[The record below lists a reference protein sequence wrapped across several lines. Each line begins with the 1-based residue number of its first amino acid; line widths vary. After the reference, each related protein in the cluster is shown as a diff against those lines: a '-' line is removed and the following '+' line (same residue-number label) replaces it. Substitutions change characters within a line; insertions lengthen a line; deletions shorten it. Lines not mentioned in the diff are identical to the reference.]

1 MSELRTNKIYPRDG
15 LPAGASGGGIVQV
28 VQEIFTTVSTVSST
42 SFVDVGLSASI
53 TPTSSSNKIL
63 VIGDISSSGA
73 NGQYTMFQLVR
84 GSTNIYLGT
93 SSKTYIGSK
102 VWYPASDNAAD
113 GEAIG
118 NTNMFFLDSPAT
130 TSAVTYNIQMRVTGS
145 SSILNGRASDDTSLA
160 SSITLMEVS
169 G

>member
-15 LPAGASGGGIVQV
+15 LPSGASGGGIVQV
-28 VQEIFTTVSTVSST
+28 VQEIFTTVSTVTST
-42 SFVDVGLSASI
+42 SFADVGLSASI

-63 VIGDISSSGA
+63 VIGDISTSGS

-102 VWYPASDNAAD
+102 VWYPASDNTND
-113 GEAIG
+113 GDAIG

-130 TSAVTYNIQMRVTGS
+130 TSAVTYNIQMRVTGAS
-145 SSILNGRASDDTSLA
+145 SVLNGRANDDTSLA